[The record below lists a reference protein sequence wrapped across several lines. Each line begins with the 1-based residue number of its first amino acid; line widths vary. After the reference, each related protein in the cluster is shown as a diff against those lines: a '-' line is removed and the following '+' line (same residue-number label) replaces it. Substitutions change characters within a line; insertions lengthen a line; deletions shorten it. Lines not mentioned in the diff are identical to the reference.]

1 MYFFMSTPL
10 QVKCVYQ
17 GFLFKVNIVFK
28 SKSLGRHPFR
38 KACVAVVP
46 IIDFVK
52 EQTGLKVTP
61 NLTIKIFFKSN
72 VFKYVNEN
80 FSNS

>member
-28 SKSLGRHPFR
+28 SKPLDRHPFR
-38 KACVAVVP
+38 KAYVAVVP

-52 EQTGLKVTP
+52 EKKASKLHLILQ
-61 NLTIKIFFKSN
+61 
-72 VFKYVNEN
+72 
-80 FSNS
+80 